1 MNKTEITVLG
11 CGSSLGVPRIDGY
24 WGKADKKNP
33 KNYRTRCSLFIRYR
47 SMNIIIDT
55 SPDIK
60 SQILKNK
67 IKYLIPGGEKPLV
80 LLSNSE
86 KELKKNNI
94 LLIGNNFELTQKL
107 SDKLITFKIL
117 EKNGFEIPL
126 TKEITSINDITKL
139 KFPCIVKPAVDSG
152 GSDSVFIA
160 NNIDDCNL
168 YYNILKINGK
178 KIITQEYI
186 SLNEGEFTIGVL
198 SLPDG
203 KVVACTIMER
213 IFNSKLSISQ
223 NNKLGLISSGYSQ
236 GLIKEFPE
244 LEKQARLIAMTIKS
258 TGPINIQ
265 ARVRNGVLIPF
276 EINPRFS
283 ASTYL
288 RALAGINEID
298 FLLRFFIKGENEFI
312 YKLKPGYYLRS
323 FTETYVPETI

>member
-1 MNKTEITVLG
+1 M
-11 CGSSLGVPRIDGY
+11 
-24 WGKADKKNP
+24 
-33 KNYRTRCSLFIRYR
+33 LFR
-47 SMNIIIDT
+47 S
-55 SPDIK
+55 
-60 SQILKNK
+60 
-67 IKYLIPGGEKPLV
+67 
-80 LLSNSE
+80 
-86 KELKKNNI
+86 
-94 LLIGNNFELTQKL
+94 
-107 SDKLITFKIL
+107 
-117 EKNGFEIPL
+117 
-126 TKEITSINDITKL
+126 
-139 KFPCIVKPAVDSG
+139 
-152 GSDSVFIA
+152 
-160 NNIDDCNL
+160 
-168 YYNILKINGK
+168 
-178 KIITQEYI
+178 
-186 SLNEGEFTIGVL
+186 
-198 SLPDG
+198 
-203 KVVACTIMER
+203 
-213 IFNSKLSISQ
+213 FNSKLSISQ